1 MAAFMPAWRPLD
13 ATHSVR
19 LLSERP
25 RGGRVVALCVSPG
38 LAGRPE
44 GARLAVSLARRWTEG
59 GVALVLADGDLA
71 RPILHLTLGLTNV
84 RGLTEILL
92 AGEEWASLALSTS
105 VPGLRLIPAG
115 GSAAP
120 AGSQAARDRLAD
132 LSHQVHEAG
141 SALVVYVP
149 LGTML
154 AEWTLEVCTDVVVL
168 SGEGESVSSLFEEDE
183 DRIRA
188 NVGPAHLQHRP
199 LEPAQPARVSEPTTE
214 PRSPLP
220 AVEYLQPAPHPAPE
234 REPREQAPEPRQGR
248 TTTSRIE
255 DRWAEAAALLR
266 ARREGQAPQAMPAA
280 GPPSAGE
287 APSAPVARPAT
298 PVAKPGAEGAAKPAD
313 KAEPTPTQSKKLVF
327 RAAEP
332 EQPAPAAAEDAPLPL
347 WTPEPRVPASP
358 PSRPAPTPSAPRAA
372 QPPLP
377 PRPRKEEP
385 APRPLV
391 ADPPVLRDGPKA
403 TVRPPLPPR
412 PPVPRRKEEA
422 QDPLSTPPIMM
433 AEWDRFGDEDE
444 AASRSAQRKKVAVRI
459 LAGVVG
465 VAVVAGAAWVWTS
478 TRGLPPYEARSTTL
492 PRASIPP
499 AGESASGVALASE
512 MGAATPDTAVP
523 PDSAA
528 APGTAGTPITA
539 GTPGAPSRA
548 AVPET
553 RAPHQRYS
561 WSMAA
566 MGTMD
571 AARSLVERLRRRAP
585 DQAFA
590 IAPIVSDGRTLY
602 RVLGGLAADR
612 EELARIREPLG
623 QATGQPAGTW
633 LVREA
638 PLAFSLQDFDDADGA
653 SAWVAEL
660 SRSGVPA
667 YVLVVERDDGSRVHR
682 VYAGAYADEAEA
694 VTMRALIDSAG
705 IRGAVLVER
714 KGRVGG

>member
-44 GARLAVSLARRWTEG
+44 GARLAVGLARRWTEG
-59 GVALVLADGDLA
+59 GLSVVLADGDLA
-71 RPILHLTLGLTNV
+71 RPILHLTVGLANA
-84 RGLTEILL
+84 RGLAEILL
-92 AGEEWASLALSTS
+92 AGEDWQPLALPTP

-115 GSAAP
+115 GSAP
-120 AGSQAARDRLAD
+120 PSGSQAAQDRVAD
-132 LSHQVHEAG
+132 LSLHVPTDG
-141 SALVVYVP
+141 SVLVVYVP

-154 AEWTLEVCTDVVVL
+154 AEWTLAVCTDIIVL
-168 SGEGESVSSLFEEDE
+168 SGEGEPVSSLFQEDE

-199 LEPAQPARVSEPTTE
+199 LEPAQPARVSDPATE
-214 PRSPLP
+214 QRSALP
-220 AVEYLQPAPHPAPE
+220 AVEEPHPASHPVPE
-234 REPREQAPEPRQGR
+234 RPPREHAPEPRQGR

-266 ARREGQAPQAMPAA
+266 ARREGQAPPVVPAA
-280 GPPSAGE
+280 GPPPAVE
-287 APSAPVARPAT
+287 APSAPV
-298 PVAKPGAEGAAKPAD
+298 VKPAGTV
-313 KAEPTPTQSKKLVF
+313 EPKPAQGKKLVF
-327 RAAEP
+327 RPAEP
-332 EQPAPAAAEDAPLPL
+332 EQPKPAAAEDAPLPL

-358 PSRPAPTPSAPRAA
+358 PTRPAPTPPAQRAA

-377 PRPRKEEP
+377 PRPRKEEAPP
-385 APRPLV
+385 APRPLI

-403 TVRPPLPPR
+403 TARPPLPPR
-412 PPVPRRKEEA
+412 PPMPPRKDEP
-422 QDPLSTPPIMM
+422 QDPLGTPPIMM

-444 AASRSAQRKKVAVRI
+444 RAYRSARRKKVALRV

-465 VAVVAGAAWVWTS
+465 VAIVAGAVWVWTS

-492 PRASIPP
+492 PRAAIPP
-499 AGESASGVALASE
+499 AGESASGLAPASE
-512 MGAATPDTAVP
+512 
-523 PDSAA
+523 
-528 APGTAGTPITA
+528 AGVA
-539 GTPGAPSRA
+539 TPGAALPGDSGQVLDSAGGAPRA

-566 MGTMD
+566 LGTMD

-585 DQAFA
+585 DQAFV

-633 LVREA
+633 LAREA
-638 PLAFSLQDFDDADGA
+638 PLAFSLQDFDDAARA
-653 SAWVAEL
+653 STSVAEL
-660 SRSGVPA
+660 ARSGVPA

-682 VYAGAYADEAEA
+682 VYAGAYANEAEA

-705 IRGAVLVER
+705 IRGAALVER

>member
-44 GARLAVSLARRWTEG
+44 GARLAVGMARRWTEG
-59 GVALVLADGDLA
+59 GLSVVLADGDPA
-71 RPILHLTLGLTNV
+71 RPILHLTVGLANV
-84 RGLTEILL
+84 GGLAEILL
-92 AGEEWASLALSTS
+92 GGDDWELLTLPTS

-115 GSAAP
+115 GSAP
-120 AGSQAARDRLAD
+120 PTSSQAARDRLAD
-132 LSHQVHEAG
+132 LCLQVPADG

-154 AEWTLEVCTDVVVL
+154 AEWMVGLCTDIVVL
-168 SGEGESVSSLFEEDE
+168 SGEGESVSSLFDEDE

-199 LEPAQPARVSEPTTE
+199 LEPAQQAR
-214 PRSPLP
+214 
-220 AVEYLQPAPHPAPE
+220 APE
-234 REPREQAPEPRQGR
+234 PAARHRAPSPAAGEPPPAAERAARDRAPEPRQGP
-248 TTTSRIE
+248 TSTSRIE

-266 ARREGQAPQAMPAA
+266 ARREGLAVPGHPAAEPDPAAQAPPA
-280 GPPSAGE
+280 P
-287 APSAPVARPAT
+287 APKTPIPAPKPAT
-298 PVAKPGAEGAAKPAD
+298 PAPKRAAEGAAKPATKD
-313 KAEPTPTQSKKLVF
+313 QLPPARGKKLVF
-327 RAAEP
+327 RPAEP
-332 EQPAPAAAEDAPLPL
+332 KQPEPAPAEDAPLPL
-347 WTPEPRVPASP
+347 WTPEPRKAP
-358 PSRPAPTPSAPRAA
+358 PPPAPPAPR
-372 QPPLP
+372 PLLADPP
-377 PRPRKEEP
+377 PRVQEPKAPVVLPRPPRKEEP
-385 APRPLV
+385 
-391 ADPPVLRDGPKA
+391 
-403 TVRPPLPPR
+403 
-412 PPVPRRKEEA
+412 
-422 QDPLSTPPIMM
+422 QDPLATPPIMM
-433 AEWDRFGDEDE
+433 AEWDRFGDEE
-444 AASRSAQRKKVAVRI
+444 EGAYRSARRKKVAVRI

-478 TRGLPPYEARSTTL
+478 TRSLPLYEARSTTL
-492 PRASIPP
+492 PRASLP
-499 AGESASGVALASE
+499 AAGSSASGVAVASE
-512 MGAATPDTAVP
+512 AAAATPD
-523 PDSAA
+523 AA
-528 APGTAGTPITA
+528 LAGGGA
-539 GTPGAPSRA
+539 GAPGAPARA

-566 MGTMD
+566 MSTMD
-571 AARSLVERLRRRAP
+571 AARSLVEGLRRRAP
-585 DQAFA
+585 DQAFV

-638 PLAFSLQDFDDADGA
+638 PLAFALQDFDDAASA

-660 SRSGVPA
+660 ARSGVPA
-667 YVLVVERDDGSRVHR
+667 YVLVVERDDGSLVHR
-682 VYAGAYADEAEA
+682 VYAGAYASEAEA
-694 VTMRALIDSAG
+694 ATMRALIDSAG
-705 IRGAVLVER
+705 IRGVALVER
-714 KGRVGG
+714 KGQAGS

>member
-19 LLSERP
+19 LLSERA

-44 GARLAVSLARRWTEG
+44 GARLAVGLARRWTEG
-59 GVALVLADGDLA
+59 GLSVVLADGDLA

-84 RGLTEILL
+84 RGLAEILL
-92 AGEEWASLALSTS
+92 AGEEWESLALPTP
-105 VPGLRLIPAG
+105 VPGLRLIPTG
-115 GSAAP
+115 GSAP
-120 AGSQAARDRLAD
+120 PSGSQAARDRLAD
-132 LSHQVHEAG
+132 LSLQVPKDG
-141 SALVVYVP
+141 SALVLYVP

-154 AEWTLEVCTDVVVL
+154 AEWTLGVCTDIVVL

-199 LEPAQPARVSEPTTE
+199 LEPAQPARVSEPATE
-214 PRSPLP
+214 QRSPLP
-220 AVEYLQPAPHPAPE
+220 AVEEPHPAPE
-234 REPREQAPEPRQGR
+234 RAPREHAQEPRQGR
-248 TTTSRIE
+248 NSTSRIE

-266 ARREGQAPQAMPAA
+266 ARREGTGQPAVEP
-280 GPPSAGE
+280 G
-287 APSAPVARPAT
+287 VAAPAT
-298 PVAKPGAEGAAKPAD
+298 PE
-313 KAEPTPTQSKKLVF
+313 
-327 RAAEP
+327 
-332 EQPAPAAAEDAPLPL
+332 PAADDEAPLPL
-347 WTPEPRVPASP
+347 WTPEPRIPARAPTAP
-358 PSRPAPTPSAPRAA
+358 PSTPSAHPPAP
-372 QPPLP
+372 PPLP
-377 PRPRKEEP
+377 PRPRKAEATP
-385 APRPLV
+385 APRPLI

-412 PPVPRRKEEA
+412 KEEP
-422 QDPLSTPPIMM
+422 QDPLGTPPIMM
-433 AEWDRFGDEDE
+433 AEWDRFGDEE
-444 AASRSAQRKKVAVRI
+444 ESAFRSAQRKKVALRI

-465 VAVVAGAAWVWTS
+465 VAIVAGAAWVWTS

-492 PRASIPP
+492 PRATIP
-499 AGESASGVALASE
+499 AAAESTSGVALASE
-512 MGAATPDTAVP
+512 AGVATPGAALPGDSGPA
-523 PDSAA
+523 PDSAGSPE
-528 APGTAGTPITA
+528 APRSVDSP
-539 GTPGAPSRA
+539 RA

-566 MGTMD
+566 LGTMD

-638 PLAFSLQDFDDADGA
+638 PLAFSLQDFDGADGA

-682 VYAGAYADEAEA
+682 VYAGAYANEAEA
-694 VTMRALIDSAG
+694 ATMRSLIDSAG
-705 IRGAVLVER
+705 IRGASLVER
-714 KGRVGG
+714 KGRAGG